1 MSPKLGAPKS
11 QRNLLQEEEDHRE
24 SIPTMTDAEVPDFA
38 PKPEAASKDKPQ
50 ASLPAQSS
58 CTMPES
64 SRTSTSRRNDSVH
77 FHPAVLTT
85 CQRMWRER
93 QKELQQGA
101 PLEEYY
107 LERLC
112 RHLHVSMMDLKYRQ
126 TLRTLRHCRPRSY
139 EISKRLKLNLLLIRS
154 RIMMMMQYIV
164 LIARCGLMVLLN
176 GRITRF
182 VKGTGKT

>member
-1 MSPKLGAPKS
+1 MNGSTGYESKET
-11 QRNLLQEEEDHRE
+11 QQVRNLPQEEDHRE
-24 SIPTMTDAEVPDFA
+24 SILTMTDVEVPDFA
-38 PKPEAASKDKPQ
+38 SKPEAASTDTPQ

-58 CTMPES
+58 GTVPES

-126 TLRTLRHCRPRSY
+126 TLRTLRLPGNIMKGKENPKRP
-139 EISKRLKLNLLLIRS
+139 KLTLLLI
-154 RIMMMMQYIV
+154 Q
-164 LIARCGLMVLLN
+164 
-176 GRITRF
+176 F
-182 VKGTGKT
+182 